1 MTNNKK
7 VKESIMLA
15 IEEMFELDKITPD
28 ELKAYCQLMNITKE
42 EYATIMTECLYE
54 IGKKIINKIKDVE

>member
-1 MTNNKK
+1 MTNNQK

-15 IEEMFELDKITPD
+15 LEEMFELDKFTSED
-28 ELKAYCQLMNITKE
+28 LEAYCQLMDITKE

>member
-1 MTNNKK
+1 MTNNQK

-15 IEEMFELDKITPD
+15 MEEMFELDKFTN
-28 ELKAYCQLMNITKE
+28 EKLEVYCQLMGITKE

>member
-7 VKESIMLA
+7 VKESILLA
-15 IEEMFELDKITPD
+15 MEEMFELDKITNE
-28 ELKAYCQLMNITKE
+28 ELEAYCQLMGITKE

-54 IGKKIINKIKDVE
+54 IGKKIVEKVKDVE

>member
-7 VKESIMLA
+7 VKESILLA
-15 IEEMFELDKITPD
+15 MEEMFELDKITSD
-28 ELKAYCQLMNITKE
+28 ELEAYCQLMGITKE

-54 IGKKIINKIKDVE
+54 IGKKIVEKVKDVE

>member
-15 IEEMFELDKITPD
+15 MEEMFELDKITPD

-42 EYATIMTECLYE
+42 EYASMITECLYE
-54 IGKKIINKIKDVE
+54 IGKKIVEKVKGVE